1 MFRFQNE
8 QTSDYKS
15 GGLGP
20 VLRMRLQMR
29 MRKRRRVFK
38 SKQKMGKE
46 GKPKKSS
53 SLVF

>member
-20 VLRMRLQMR
+20 VLRRRLQMR
-29 MRKRRRVFK
+29 MRERRRVFK
-38 SKQKMGKE
+38 SKQKMGRE
-46 GKPKKSS
+46 RKPKKSTS
-53 SLVF
+53 PVF